1 MVTCAMP
8 PKGKK
13 KAEMPPVYE
22 ETDDGVASDGVD
34 DPSTAHDEEIA
45 LGLQQEDESEEED
58 IDWNEVDDEPNEEAQ
73 NEGSSSSSD
82 DSTAS
87 YETRQRQRAERE
99 ILENWVC
106 SSIEGAFPP
115 NTWLKGQMD
124 VKKKKFDLKNLDT
137 AILLNF
143 QQLSRLT
150 VGASDDIKEKIRKK
164 WYTRNHDKDKR
175 VGDTP
180 VKKQQN
186 LLEDLEDLCEEA
198 EEKNAELKRKVE
210 EDEDGARISDDDEED
225 ESDASSE
232 VSIPVAGSTIQT
244 LRDRFSALEQIYE
257 NWGVQTIVGRF
268 TDGLH
273 REDVTDDADLDA
285 GVIERLRDLS
295 EVTNTARHG
304 RRIRERLWESLDGLR
319 GYDVERV
326 VARIALVGNYY
337 VNVRAEKEERR
348 ARGETVSDSSDSEE
362 EKSREAD
369 ESKRKGKGKAPATR
383 SEGNESPKPKVKR
396 RPAQQKV
403 HKRKPAAKSRTDDSG
418 VPSESEQRR
427 SGRLRDLPRIQ
438 YGPPSSP
445 GKQTNAAVA
454 ADNRGKGGRKDRP
467 SLVVK
472 LKLRTLRSTAQRNS
486 QPSVAS
492 TAPPDQPS
500 PAEARDQHVA
510 DAPDTASAAS
520 YRRALAEVR
529 TTLRQAEATEELA
542 LAHLVSART
551 QHERAVNSRANAR
564 AHTARVRE
572 ELRLIEE
579 AMGGEKSQ
587 SEGADDAEPRQE
599 EREDEGQGDEQ

>member
-1 MVTCAMP
+1 ML
-8 PKGKK
+8 
-13 KAEMPPVYE
+13 PVYE
-22 ETDDGVASDGVD
+22 EVEDGIVSGGDD
-34 DPSTAHDEEIA
+34 DPDTVHDEEIA
-45 LGLQQEDESEEED
+45 LGLQQEEESEEEA
-58 IDWNEVDDEPNEEAQ
+58 IDWDENHAESNEQAQ

-87 YETRQRQRAERE
+87 YEARQRQRAERE
-99 ILENWVC
+99 IVENWAC

-137 AILLNF
+137 AILLRF

-164 WYTRNHDKDKR
+164 WYTRNHDQYKR
-175 VGDTP
+175 VGDSP
-180 VKKQQN
+180 VKKQRN
-186 LLEDLEDLCEEA
+186 LLEDLEDLCDEA
-198 EEKNAELKRKVE
+198 EEEQAELKRKAE
-210 EDEDGARISDDDEED
+210 EDEDGARISGDDEED
-225 ESDASSE
+225 ESDTSSE
-232 VSIPVAGSTIQT
+232 PSMPVAGSSIQT
-244 LRDRFSALEQIYE
+244 LRDRYSTLEQIYE
-257 NWGVQTIVGRF
+257 NWGIQTIVGRF

-273 REDVTDDADLDA
+273 RDDVTDDADLDA

-304 RRIRERLWESLDGLR
+304 RRIRYRLWESFRGLR
-319 GYDVERV
+319 EYDVERV
-326 VARIALVGNYY
+326 VARIILVGHWY
-337 VNVRAEKEERR
+337 VNVRAERQERR
-348 ARGETVSDSSDSEE
+348 ERGETVSDSSDSEE
-362 EKSREAD
+362 EEPGEAD
-369 ESKRKGKGKAPATR
+369 KKKGKRKGKGKAPATR
-383 SEGNESPKPKVKR
+383 AEANESPKPKVKR
-396 RPAQQKV
+396 RPAQQKAQKKNTV
-403 HKRKPAAKSRTDDSG
+403 AKSRTDDPG

-438 YGPPSSP
+438 YGLPSSP

-454 ADNRGKGGRKDRP
+454 ADSRGKDGSKDRP

-486 QPSVAS
+486 HSSSQSPVAS
-492 TAPPDQPS
+492 TAPPDQPI

-510 DAPDTASAAS
+510 HASNTSSAAS

-529 TTLRQAEATEELA
+529 TTLRQAQAMEELA

-551 QHERAVNSRANAR
+551 QHERAVNSRENAR

-579 AMGGEKSQ
+579 AMGGEESQ
-587 SEGADDAEPRQE
+587 GEDAEDAEPRQE

>member
-1 MVTCAMP
+1 MWMMV
-8 PKGKK
+8 GDG
-13 KAEMPPVYE
+13 
-22 ETDDGVASDGVD
+22 DDHN
-34 DPSTAHDEEIA
+34 TTHDEEIA
-45 LGLQQEDESEEED
+45 LGLQQEDEGEEEA
-58 IDWNEVDDEPNEEAQ
+58 IDWNENDDESNEEAQ
-73 NEGSSSSSD
+73 IEDSSSSSD

-87 YETRQRQRAERE
+87 YEARQRQRAERE
-99 ILENWVC
+99 IIENWAC

-137 AILLNF
+137 AILLRF

-186 LLEDLEDLCEEA
+186 LLEDLEDLCDEA
-198 EEKNAELKRKVE
+198 EEKQAESKRKAE
-210 EDEDGARISDDDEED
+210 EDEDGARISDDDEDD

-244 LRDRFSALEQIYE
+244 LRDRYSALEQIYE
-257 NWGVQTIVGRF
+257 NWGIQTIVGHF

-304 RRIRERLWESLDGLR
+304 RRLRERLSESLQGLR
-319 GYDVERV
+319 EYDLERV
-326 VARIALVGNYY
+326 VARITLVGNYY

-369 ESKRKGKGKAPATR
+369 KRKRKSKSKGKGKGKAPAAR
-383 SEGNESPKPKVKR
+383 LEANESPKPRVKR
-396 RPAQQKV
+396 RPAQQKSQ
-403 HKRKPAAKSRTDDSG
+403 KKKPVAQSRADDPG
-418 VPSESEQRR
+418 APSESGQRR
-427 SGRLRDLPRIQ
+427 SKRLKDLPRAH

-454 ADNRGKGGRKDRP
+454 AGSRGKGGRKDRP

-472 LKLRTLRSTAQRNS
+472 LKLRKLRSTAQRNS
-486 QPSVAS
+486 RFSSQSSVAS
-492 TAPPDQPS
+492 TAPPDQR
-500 PAEARDQHVA
+500 PAEARAQHIADTGDVA
-510 DAPDTASAAS
+510 SR
-520 YRRALAEVR
+520 RRALAEVR
-529 TTLRQAEATEELA
+529 TTLRQAEAMEELA
-542 LAHLVSART
+542 HAHLVSART
-551 QHERAVNSRANAR
+551 QHERAVNSRENAR

-572 ELRLIEE
+572 ELRLIEL
-579 AMGGEKSQ
+579 AMGGEGSQ
-587 SEGADDAEPRQE
+587 GEDAGDTELGQE
-599 EREDEGQGDEQ
+599 EREDEGQEDDQ